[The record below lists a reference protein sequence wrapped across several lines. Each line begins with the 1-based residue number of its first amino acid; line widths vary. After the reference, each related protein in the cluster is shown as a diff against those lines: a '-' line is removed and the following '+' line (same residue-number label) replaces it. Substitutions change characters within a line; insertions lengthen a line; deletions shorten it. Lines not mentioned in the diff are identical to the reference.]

1 MEPSGSFCFFY
12 LLRWIKE
19 EVLNT
24 LIGVAELM
32 ELPHR
37 HINGTRYRKKLKC
50 YFGSLDEFS
59 IGFFLLS
66 LFRSPTSYASFCSKC
81 LRTSSSTRRRV
92 NKSRLDR
99 PDFQALKVL
108 PESRRKPAEGLKRLN
123 CNCKPSMIWFSAQLS
138 QKSLSLSSLDSDGLN
153 CTVKSS
159 IMFFLPHHNDYTK
172 AHSCF
177 SFLPFGNEQMF
188 AVKTAYFEKVVF
200 NNTRRDSRLA
210 IRSATAIY
218 SAKPS
223 SGWEI
228 LAARMRS
235 DAIRNAF
242 KWLRK

>member
-1 MEPSGSFCFFY
+1 MSFQSDFFCFLSFAPQ
-12 LLRWIKE
+12 LPMPVF
-19 EVLNT
+19 VLN
-24 LIGVAELM
+24 ACE
-32 ELPHR
+32 HR
-37 HINGTRYRKKLKC
+37 RAPDGAW
-50 YFGSLDEFS
+50 
-59 IGFFLLS
+59 
-66 LFRSPTSYASFCSKC
+66 TS
-81 LRTSSSTRRRV
+81 
-92 NKSRLDR
+92 SRLDR